1 MLIIKRL
8 IDIILA
14 LIILIVTS
22 PIILITSIL
31 IKINMGSPVFFK
43 QKRPGLNSEIFTIYK
58 FKTMTEKRD
67 EMGVLLPDEKRL
79 TKLGRVLRKLSVDE
93 LPQLINV
100 IRGDLSLVGPRPL
113 LVEYLELYS
122 PKQARRHNVKPGIT
136 GWAQVNGRNGISWEE
151 KLDLDVWY
159 VDNQSLW
166 LDFKIL
172 ALTIIKIFKTE
183 DVNAKGHATTK
194 KFEGSNKTTL
204 EGKN

>member
-1 MLIIKRL
+1 
-8 IDIILA
+8 
-14 LIILIVTS
+14 
-22 PIILITSIL
+22 
-31 IKINMGSPVFFK
+31 MGSPVFFK

>member
-1 MLIIKRL
+1 MIKRL

>member
-1 MLIIKRL
+1 MKRL